1 MSKFIST
8 KTDDL
13 EKRVSALETEIRQIK
28 ILIRKISPASKHALT
43 SPAVVRGAEESTECC
58 VS

>member
-13 EKRVSALETEIRQIK
+13 EKRVGADGISSLKHSLEDKRRNTM
-28 ILIRKISPASKHALT
+28 A
-43 SPAVVRGAEESTECC
+43 SPAVIRDAEESTNAAYLE
-58 VS
+58 VKLG